1 MYKGKTRLAARLL
14 SIVLAAGMSVSGVS
28 VSALAAEASDAS
40 TQQEAVTEQ
49 AATEEPEA
57 APAAEEENEEVPE
70 VEAPAEPKA
79 EAEVPADPEAE
90 EIVEAEAPEAEEESI
105 PAAVTGEVEA
115 GDELDK
121 KAIPETGWYYDE
133 EEGEYYYYQDGS
145 YLHEEVAWLPDK
157 EGSDEVKLYGFNDS
171 GWMRYDI
178 DFYLYDEWADDEYH
192 YRAHEDGHLYVNE
205 WYGDDPYHDHVSY
218 YDEDGVSVTGLVKLQ
233 DRYGTDMVLYC
244 FSDEGWLMSNTM
256 YIDDDGSFYQV
267 SSNGV
272 ATLVE
277 REDGWFTT
285 YQGDI
290 YYIQDGKAVRNTVLN
305 LVDPQGHSGLFGFSD
320 DGWLHV
326 NSAFEILDED
336 NYEISFYRAKSAGYY
351 GALYV
356 NEWYQDEDTSDWY
369 YYFED
374 GKAREGLQT
383 VNGNLYVFDNDGRMW
398 KNDIYTDPE
407 TGDKYR
413 IDANGNATKISASG
427 YKEGWNDIG
436 GGVYI
441 YVVNGEPVTDQV
453 MKIGNS
459 YYGFDEEGIM
469 YDNTDFGMYDY
480 EDYEYYY
487 YRAKS
492 GGALIVNNWYQ
503 SPDKDW
509 YYYGAEGKGAEG
521 IVTLGGVTYAF
532 DCARMLTDTE
542 YEDYNTGDV
551 YRIAKNGVAK
561 KVPAEG
567 GWFTIDNKW
576 YYYDPELVCYS
587 DGIYDIKGTKYGF
600 NYKGVMYDNCRFE
613 MQDSEDD
620 QYHYY
625 HAKSGGALTVNNW
638 GSDHGFWYYYGADG
652 AEYGEGKYTI
662 GKINYYFNWAGRL
675 FTNGN
680 IVLDGILYHA
690 DANGVLS
697 VANGLCNTEDG
708 GLVYAE
714 NGQVVTN
721 AWKSVNGKRY
731 YFDDDGYAATG
742 IEYIDGKYY
751 YFDSDHVMAKNVW
764 VDRRYE
770 GVIYVTADGTLAE
783 GEQVI
788 GGKYYYFGERD
799 YDKGRGIPYLL
810 TGIVEYDGNTYLCG
824 PDGAWI
830 ATVSNLKDGW
840 FNAGGTWYYIED
852 KQLVID
858 EEKTIS
864 GADYYFD
871 YDGEMVIDKIYG
883 GKLYGNNGVRVKSGW
898 YQLDGEWVYV
908 DPATGQCVNEEQ
920 TINGKQYYFRYYRMV
935 TGDTW
940 VNGEKR
946 TYGSDGALKGTIPEN
961 QNGWTLYN
969 GRYYYYENGEPVTG
983 WRGNYYIEDGVMATD
998 TVIDGYYVNDVG
1010 LWVRSAGWVDGGY
1023 MYVKSNGMVASEEWV
1038 KISGQWY
1045 YFGYYGN
1052 KYSATTLEEDGY
1064 VYIFDYNG
1072 RIILTIPETDR
1083 SSRWISANGGW
1094 YYWDNGWLARYDIL
1108 NIGGTVYAF
1117 DYSGRMITNG
1127 FYDGYYFT
1135 SSGARANYTGWK
1147 QINGKWFYF
1156 DDNHY
1161 RQTGWIVTNGASYY
1175 LDYNYGMVTG
1185 NRVINGRLY
1194 NFNSSGALTG
1204 PVSTQNGWVQCGS
1217 DWCYIRNGAPLSYG
1231 IYKIGN
1237 TWYGFK
1243 NGRMAVNEIVEAE
1256 NGDYYVNGSGI
1267 VSFNKGW
1274 RQIGGTWYYFDQGGK
1289 MLRGLQYVDGT
1300 LYNLQ
1305 GYGYYYGE

>member
-1 MYKGKTRLAARLL
+1 MYKRKTRLAARLL

-28 VSALAAEASDAS
+28 VSALAAEVSEEPA
-40 TQQEAVTEQ
+40 QQETVVTQE
-49 AATEEPEA
+49 AAEEPEA
-57 APAAEEENEEVPE
+57 APAAEEENEEVT
-70 VEAPAEPKA
+70 EADVPAEPK
-79 EAEVPADPEAE
+79 D
-90 EIVEAEAPEAEEESI
+90 EAEAKVPVQGAEEESI
-105 PAAVTGEVEA
+105 PAAVDTEVEA
-115 GDELDK
+115 GEALSKD
-121 KAIPETGWYYDE
+121 APPEEGFYTDDYGDIYYYMNGEPICGDTFSVYDE
-133 EEGEYYYYQDGS
+133 EDGVDYYYRSYPEGMLLVDEWYEDGSGYYYYG
-145 YLHEEVAWLPDK
+145 ENGRAP
-157 EGSDEVKLYGFNDS
+157 S
-171 GWMRYDI
+171 GLFEIY
-178 DFYLYDEWADDEYH
+178 EPWADDESIVDLRCFDYDGRMMTNTVYTDESGVQYEIDGFGIARLSSIDYEEGWNLLDDGSYMYVESGRILTSTVEWLPDYQTGEERWYGFDDSGLMYQDCTFQSGDDWDW
-192 YRAHEDGHLYVNE
+192 YRAYEDGHLYANE
-205 WYGDDPYHDHVSY
+205 WYGDDPLVENVY
-218 YDEDGVSVTGLVKLQ
+218 YYQDNAAAATDVVKLTE
-233 DRYGTDMVLYC
+233 RYGTESVLYC
-244 FSDEGWLMSNTM
+244 FDKYDAYLLTNIDYYTDWYGVHYSVDE
-256 YIDDDGSFYQV
+256 
-267 SSNGV
+267 NGI
-272 ATLVE
+272 A
-277 REDGWFTT
+277 
-285 YQGDI
+285 
-290 YYIQDGKAVRNTVLN
+290 TVLA
-305 LVDPQGHSGLFGFSD
+305 SD
-320 DGWLHV
+320 
-326 NSAFEILDED
+326 
-336 NYEISFYRAKSAGYY
+336 YE
-351 GALYV
+351 
-356 NEWYQDEDTSDWY
+356 
-369 YYFED
+369 
-374 GKAREGLQT
+374 
-383 VNGNLYVFDNDGRMW
+383 
-398 KNDIYTDPE
+398 
-407 TGDKYR
+407 
-413 IDANGNATKISASG
+413 
-427 YKEGWNDIG
+427 EGWNDLG

-469 YDNTDFGMYDY
+469 YDNTGFGMYDY
-480 EDYEYYY
+480 EDGWYYS
-487 YRAKS
+487 YRAKA
-492 GGALIVNNWYQ
+492 GGALIVNAWYQ

-638 GSDHGFWYYYGADG
+638 VSDHGFWYYYGADG

-1072 RIILTIPETDR
+1072 RIILTIPETDS
-1083 SSRWISANGGW
+1083 SSRWISANGSW

-1117 DYSGRMITNG
+1117 DYSGRMITND

-1243 NGRMAVNEIVEAE
+1243 NGRMAVNEIVEAQ
-1256 NGDYYVNGSGI
+1256 NGDYYVNGSVI
-1267 VSFNKGW
+1267 VSFSKGW
-1274 RQIGGTWYYFDQGGK
+1274 RKIYDTWYYFDQGGK